1 MHRWI
6 QRTMTAVLAGLL
18 LSCAAP
24 AFSGTPTDQLKT
36 SIDQVIQ
43 LVEDPALKAES
54 STARRRASIR
64 EAATRIFDFGE
75 AAKRSLGRHW
85 RSLPEADREE
95 FVALF
100 ADLLERAYISKI
112 EQYSGERIA
121 FAGDSIESDV
131 ATVKTRFTTK
141 RGAEVPVDYRMLRHG
156 DRWLVYDVSIEGMSL
171 VANYRGQFDKI
182 IETSSYQE
190 LMKRMKARSDG
201 LGAPSASEPKKK
213 SPRS

>member
-1 MHRWI
+1 
-6 QRTMTAVLAGLL
+6 
-18 LSCAAP
+18 
-24 AFSGTPTDQLKT
+24 
-36 SIDQVIQ
+36 
-43 LVEDPALKAES
+43 
-54 STARRRASIR
+54 
-64 EAATRIFDFGE
+64 
-75 AAKRSLGRHW
+75 
-85 RSLPEADREE
+85 LPEADREE